1 MQGKPIVL
9 MILGNVEEELMMP
22 SLKSLYRRNVRILW
36 KVDNNEF
43 VLSTTWGNV
52 CNSLLEKTQV

>member
-1 MQGKPIVL
+1 MKGKPIVL

-36 KVDNNEF
+36 KIDNNDF
-43 VLSTTWGNV
+43 VLSTTWGNI